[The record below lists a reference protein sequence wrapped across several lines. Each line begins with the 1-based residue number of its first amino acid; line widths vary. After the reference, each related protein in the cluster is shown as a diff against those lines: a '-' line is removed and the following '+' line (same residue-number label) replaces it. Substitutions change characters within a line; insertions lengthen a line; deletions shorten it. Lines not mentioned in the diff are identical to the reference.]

1 MQVNSSTMN
10 FADVVAKYLRE
21 YETEAT
27 EKLTETITE
36 VAKES
41 VKKLRSSS
49 PKRTGKYAKGWTYKV
64 EKGRMN
70 NVATVY
76 GNDPTYRMAHLLE
89 NGHAKR
95 GGGRTAPIT
104 HIEPVEQ
111 WAVDDVVN
119 RYIDKMER

>member
-1 MQVNSSTMN
+1 MN
-10 FADVVAKYLRE
+10 FADVVSKYLRE

-64 EKGRMN
+64 EKGR
-70 NVATVY
+70 
-76 GNDPTYRMAHLLE
+76 
-89 NGHAKR
+89 
-95 GGGRTAPIT
+95 
-104 HIEPVEQ
+104 
-111 WAVDDVVN
+111 
-119 RYIDKMER
+119 

>member
-1 MQVNSSTMN
+1 MN

-119 RYIDKMER
+119 RYIEKMER

>member
-119 RYIDKMER
+119 RYIEKMER

>member
-76 GNDPTYRMAHLLE
+76 GNAPTYRMAHLLE

-111 WAVDDVVN
+111 WAVDNVVN
-119 RYIDKMER
+119 RYIEKMER